1 MKKIIL
7 IFLLLSSYLVS
18 FSEIEQEDI
27 TKNPLREVTTYTT
40 ARIREK
46 AILDLTVE
54 KLNIRGITYS
64 KLEDGNMVFEIN
76 KTEGIIPKYLVTTS
90 TDLIPRDIKVNGK
103 NINRDTQGKKLEF
116 TYKEDRENLRD
127 NIYIEIAQNFT
138 PPLYISKLDSK
149 TGKLLEVYEYKEIPK
164 TRRVRSTGTVNPG
177 NTTLD
182 TFYLGKMIPGE
193 TLEKG
198 GFSMNGGK
206 DYTEWFN
213 GIEGGFEN
221 KSMTLNKRDTSQ
233 NVPIN
238 TTVSV
243 WWDID
248 LTPLKIGD
256 ISKIEQK
263 KQLTG
268 ITDPA
273 GSNIVHK
280 VIWAQDWRIGL
291 WTSLQQ
297 VKLSHGFT
305 INLSSDYKNKAFGL
319 YGIREQEIPGRVL
332 RTSDNKG
339 VVYNITTPKTIEF
352 LVQRN
357 SRTINV
363 RVVRESN
370 EIITVN
376 GQKYSKFG
384 LDNFSQYG
392 YSSRFS
398 YNITGKDAEKGII
411 IDPYRGLLIPTN
423 LSSGTYEID
432 VVAQLSAIN
441 NNDPL
446 QIEGQSDKII
456 IKYEKQP
463 DILTLIELDLR
474 SFPSKT
480 WGRWKDIF
488 TELGAVAGST
498 NKLGQ
503 RFSFK
508 EAILSGL
515 KFNLKEAKRIKLF
528 KEGIEVA
535 NSTSYNNGRV
545 DVNHEDLDFG
555 IDGGELAGEFFID
568 KKGYSYL
575 GDAYYTLEFS
585 DSEDRLLGKM
595 EISVIKDRGIDIGSV
610 SYEIDDLLLKYV
622 DSQNNNMLFIGMSDN
637 IGNFPQNKY
646 RDLIIKGIGGHIN
659 SEITSIIPKEVVNVT
674 ENRTA
679 NLGFKIKS
687 DSRQIDRG
695 AGGVQTRISYN
706 RDNSLREVIYYNLIN
721 TAVTLSDLQD
731 KIIFNLKTL
740 NESNSYSDSFYT
752 GFQIADGRVY
762 EMKYEFVKSNETSY
776 KEASYTIDTTDF
788 QVGKEYTFDLS
799 TGDEIVANGNTTK
812 KKLTKSG
819 EVFGYSLLGNS
830 NPDMSAFTVEDLT
843 SKLST
848 AGLDNYTIKLEKDDA
863 HRKTLLKI
871 KKNSSV
877 KLENKKLEG
886 KINFYDITVGKIT
899 LNISDKGPS
908 FELIDDGELDFGI
921 LTYDPYNTYVKGEK
935 IFLVKNPNS
944 YPITFTLKNNFG
956 TLKNVSNST
965 STIPV
970 ENLKITQ
977 SKKTPTNEVNTFLLE
992 GYAKPYPNMDSGEY
1006 RGEIMIDITIDTTSS
1021 N

>member
-18 FSEIEQEDI
+18 FSEIEQEDV

-103 NINRDTQGKKLEF
+103 NINRDTKGKKLEF
-116 TYKEDRENLRD
+116 AYKEDIENLRD

-164 TRRVRSTGTVNPG
+164 TRRARSTGTVNPG
-177 NTTLD
+177 NTTLNS
-182 TFYLGKMIPGE
+182 FYLGKMIPGE
-193 TLEKG
+193 ILEKG
-198 GFSMNGGK
+198 GFSMDGGK
-206 DYTEWFN
+206 EYTEWFN

-221 KSMTLNKRDTSQ
+221 KSMTFNKRDTSQ
-233 NVPIN
+233 NIPIN
-238 TTVSV
+238 ATVSV
-243 WWDID
+243 WWDIE
-248 LTPLKIGD
+248 LLKGYTIND
-256 ISKIEQK
+256 VWEFDKT

-268 ITDPA
+268 VSDSTSSKIA
-273 GSNIVHK
+273 HK
-280 VIWAQDWRIGL
+280 VIYAADWRGTW
-291 WTSLQQ
+291 WTSVPQ
-297 VKLSHGFT
+297 VKLYHGFT
-305 INLSSDYKNKAFGL
+305 INIPSSYKNKAFGL
-319 YGIREQEIPGRVL
+319 YGIREYEIPGRVL
-332 RTSDNKG
+332 RTSDKKG
-339 VVYNITTPKTIEF
+339 NIYDITTPELIEF
-352 LVQRN
+352 LVQRDP
-357 SRTINV
+357 RTINV

-370 EIITVN
+370 PIITMG
-376 GQKYSKFG
+376 GQVYSKFS
-384 LDNFSQYG
+384 LNNFSQHG
-392 YSSRFS
+392 YSFRFS
-398 YNITGKDAEKGII
+398 YNTAGKDAGKGISI
-411 IDPYRGLLIPTN
+411 GPYDGLLIPTN
-423 LSSGTYEID
+423 LPSGTYEID
-432 VVAQLSAIN
+432 VVAQLSGIN
-441 NNDPL
+441 DNL
-446 QIEGQSDKII
+446 QIGGQPDKII
-456 IKYEKQP
+456 IEYERQP
-463 DILTLIELDLR
+463 DVLTLEELDLR
-474 SFPSKT
+474 SFLTNT

-488 TELGAVAGST
+488 TNIKAYAGST

-503 RFSFK
+503 RFGFK
-508 EAILSGL
+508 FGIFPDQNFDL
-515 KFNLKEAKRIKLF
+515 KQVKKIKLF

-535 NSTSYNNGRV
+535 NSISHSNGRV
-545 DVNHEDLDFG
+545 DVNYEDLGFG
-555 IDGGELAGEFFID
+555 IDGGELLGEFFID
-568 KKGYSYL
+568 KKGYYYF
-575 GDAYYTLEFS
+575 GDAEYRLDFYDE
-585 DSEDRLLGKM
+585 EDRLFGRM
-595 EISVIKDRGIDIGSV
+595 NISVIKDRGIDIGSV
-610 SYEIDDLLLKYV
+610 SYEVDNLLIDYMKATGTG
-622 DSQNNNMLFIGMSDN
+622 QFFIGMSDN
-637 IGNFPQNKY
+637 IGAFQQNKY
-646 RDLIIKGIGGHIN
+646 KDLIIKGSGSYIN

-674 ENRTA
+674 ENGTA
-679 NLGFKIKS
+679 NLGFKVKS
-687 DSRQIDRG
+687 NSRQIDRG
-695 AGGVQTRISYN
+695 AGGGQIRISYN
-706 RDNSLREVIYYNLIN
+706 RDNSSREVIYYNLIN

-752 GFQIADGRVY
+752 GFQIDDGRVY
-762 EMKYEFVKSNETSY
+762 EMKYEFVKSTKTSY

-819 EVFGYSLLGNS
+819 EVFEYSLLGNS
-830 NPDMSAFTVEDLT
+830 NPDMAAFTVEDLA

-848 AGLDNYTIKLEKDDA
+848 AGLDNYTIKLEKDSTN
-863 HRKTLLKI
+863 RKTLLKI

-921 LTYDPYNTYVKGEK
+921 LTYDSYNTYVKGEK
-935 IFLVKNPNS
+935 IFSVKNPNS
-944 YPITFTLKNNFG
+944 YPITFTLQKNSG
-956 TLKNVSNST
+956 ILTSVSSST

-977 SKKTPTNEVNTFLLE
+977 SKKTPINGVNTFLLE

-1006 RGEIMIDITIDTTSS
+1006 TGEIMIDITIDTTSS

>member
-18 FSEIEQEDI
+18 FSEIEQEDV

-103 NINRDTQGKKLEF
+103 NINRDTKGKKLEF
-116 TYKEDRENLRD
+116 TYKEDIENLRD

-164 TRRVRSTGTVNPG
+164 TRRARSTGTVNPG
-177 NTTLD
+177 NTTLNS
-182 TFYLGKMIPGE
+182 FYLGKMIPGE
-193 TLEKG
+193 ILEKG
-198 GFSMNGGK
+198 GFSMDGGK
-206 DYTEWFN
+206 EYTEWFN

-221 KSMTLNKRDTSQ
+221 KSMTFNKRDTSQ
-233 NVPIN
+233 NIPIN
-238 TTVSV
+238 ATVSV
-243 WWDID
+243 WWDIE
-248 LTPLKIGD
+248 LLKGYTIND
-256 ISKIEQK
+256 VWEFDKT

-268 ITDPA
+268 VSDSTSSKIA
-273 GSNIVHK
+273 HK
-280 VIWAQDWRIGL
+280 VIYAADWRGTW
-291 WTSLQQ
+291 WTSVPQ
-297 VKLSHGFT
+297 VKLYHGFT
-305 INLSSDYKNKAFGL
+305 INIPSSYKNKAFGL
-319 YGIREQEIPGRVL
+319 YGIREYEIPGRVL
-332 RTSDNKG
+332 RTSDKKG
-339 VVYNITTPKTIEF
+339 NIYDITTPELIEF
-352 LVQRN
+352 LVQRDP
-357 SRTINV
+357 RTINV

-370 EIITVN
+370 PIITMG
-376 GQKYSKFG
+376 GQVYSKFS
-384 LDNFSQYG
+384 LNNFSQHG
-392 YSSRFS
+392 YSFRFS
-398 YNITGKDAEKGII
+398 YNTAGKDAGKGISI
-411 IDPYRGLLIPTN
+411 GPYDGLLIPTN
-423 LSSGTYEID
+423 LPSGTYEID
-432 VVAQLSAIN
+432 VVAQLSGIN
-441 NNDPL
+441 DNL
-446 QIEGQSDKII
+446 QIGGQPDKII
-456 IKYEKQP
+456 IEYERQP
-463 DILTLIELDLR
+463 DILTLKELDLR
-474 SFPSKT
+474 SFLSNT

-488 TELGAVAGST
+488 AELKAYDGDSNSSGE
-498 NKLGQ
+498 KY
-503 RFSFK
+503 SFK
-508 EAILSGL
+508 EQILSGL
-515 KFNLKEAKRIKLF
+515 KFDLKKTKKIKLF

-535 NSTSYNNGRV
+535 NSISHSNGRV
-545 DVNHEDLDFG
+545 DVNYEDLGFG
-555 IDGGELAGEFFID
+555 IDGGELLGEFFID
-568 KKGYSYL
+568 KKGYYYF
-575 GDAYYTLEFS
+575 GDAEYRLDFYDE
-585 DSEDRLLGKM
+585 EDRLFGRM
-595 EISVIKDRGIDIGSV
+595 NISVIKDRGIDIGSV
-610 SYEIDDLLLKYV
+610 SYEVDNLLIDYMKATGTG
-622 DSQNNNMLFIGMSDN
+622 QFFIGMSDN
-637 IGNFPQNKY
+637 IGAFPQNKY
-646 RDLIIKGIGGHIN
+646 KDLIIKGSGSYIN

-674 ENRTA
+674 ENGTA
-679 NLGFKIKS
+679 NLGFKVKS
-687 DSRQIDRG
+687 NSRQIDRG
-695 AGGVQTRISYN
+695 AGGGQIRISYN
-706 RDNSLREVIYYNLIN
+706 RDNSSREVIYYNLIN

-752 GFQIADGRVY
+752 GFQIDDGRVY
-762 EMKYEFVKSNETSY
+762 EMKYEFVKSTKTSY

-799 TGDEIVANGNTTK
+799 TVANGNTTK

-819 EVFGYSLLGNS
+819 EVFEYSLLGNS
-830 NPDMSAFTVEDLT
+830 NPDMAAFTVEDLA

-848 AGLDNYTIKLEKDDA
+848 AGLDNYTIKLEKDSTN
-863 HRKTLLKI
+863 RKTLLKI

-921 LTYDPYNTYVKGEK
+921 LTYDSYNTYVKGEK
-935 IFLVKNPNS
+935 IFSVKNPNS
-944 YPITFTLKNNFG
+944 YPITFTLQKNSG
-956 TLKNVSNST
+956 ILTSVSSST

-977 SKKTPTNEVNTFLLE
+977 SKKTPINGVNTFLLE
-992 GYAKPYPNMDSGEY
+992 GYAKPYPNMASGEY
-1006 RGEIMIDITIDTTSS
+1006 TGEIMIDITIDTTSS

>member
-103 NINRDTQGKKLEF
+103 NINRDTKGKKLEF
-116 TYKEDRENLRD
+116 TYKEDIENLRD

-164 TRRVRSTGTVNPG
+164 TRRARSTGTVNPG
-177 NTTLD
+177 NTALD
-182 TFYLGKMIPGE
+182 GFYLGKMIPGE
-193 TLEKG
+193 ILEKG
-198 GFSMNGGK
+198 GFPMNGNSE
-206 DYTEWFN
+206 YIEWFN

-221 KSMTLNKRDTSQ
+221 RGMTLNKRDTSQ

-238 TTVSV
+238 ATVSV
-243 WWDID
+243 WWDIE
-248 LTPLKIGD
+248 LLKRYTIND
-256 ISKIEQK
+256 IWEFDKT

-268 ITDPA
+268 VSDSTS
-273 GSNIVHK
+273 SNIAHK
-280 VIWAQDWRIGL
+280 VIYAADWRGTW
-291 WTSLQQ
+291 WTSVPQ
-297 VKLSHGFT
+297 VKLYHGFT
-305 INLSSDYKNKAFGL
+305 INLPASYKNKAFGL
-319 YGIREQEIPGRVL
+319 YGIRNSEISGRVL
-332 RTSDNKG
+332 RTSDNYGKT
-339 VVYNITTPKTIEF
+339 YDITTPELIEF
-352 LVQRN
+352 LVQRDP
-357 SRTINV
+357 RTINIKIV
-363 RVVRESN
+363 KESN
-370 EIITVN
+370 SIVKIN
-376 GQKYSKFG
+376 GQEYSMYS
-384 LDNFSQYG
+384 LNNFSQHG
-392 YSSRFS
+392 YSFRFS
-398 YNITGKDAEKGII
+398 YNTMGKDAGKGIY
-411 IDPYRGLLIPTN
+411 IDPYRGLMIPTN
-423 LSSGTYEID
+423 LPSGTYEIE
-432 VVAQLSAIN
+432 VAAQLSWI
-441 NNDPL
+441 DDSL
-446 QIEGQSDKII
+446 QIGGQPDKIVI
-456 IKYEKQP
+456 EYERQP
-463 DILTLIELDLR
+463 DVLTLEELDLR
-474 SFPSKT
+474 SFLTNT

-488 TELGAVAGST
+488 TNIKAYAGST

-503 RFSFK
+503 RFGFK
-508 EAILSGL
+508 FGIFPDQNFDL
-515 KFNLKEAKRIKLF
+515 KQVKKIKLF

-535 NSTSYNNGRV
+535 NSISHSNGRV
-545 DVNHEDLDFG
+545 DVNYEDLGFG
-555 IDGGELAGEFFID
+555 IDGGELLGEFFID
-568 KKGYSYL
+568 KKGYYYF
-575 GDAYYTLEFS
+575 GDAEYRLDFYDE
-585 DSEDRLLGKM
+585 EDRLFGRM
-595 EISVIKDRGIDIGSV
+595 NISVIKDRGIDIGSV
-610 SYEIDDLLLKYV
+610 SYEVDNLLIDYMKATGTGQFFV
-622 DSQNNNMLFIGMSDN
+622 GMSDN
-637 IGNFPQNKY
+637 IGAFPQNKY
-646 RDLIIKGIGGHIN
+646 KDLIIKGSGSYIN
-659 SEITSIIPKEVVNVT
+659 SEISSIIPKEVVNVT
-674 ENRTA
+674 ENGTA
-679 NLGFKIKS
+679 NLGFKVKS
-687 DSRQIDRG
+687 NSRQIDRG
-695 AGGVQTRISYN
+695 AGGGQIRISYN
-706 RDNSLREVIYYNLIN
+706 RDNSSREVIYYNLIN

-752 GFQIADGRVY
+752 GFQIDDGRVY
-762 EMKYEFVKSNETSY
+762 EMKYEFVKSTKTSY

-819 EVFGYSLLGNS
+819 EVFEYSLLGNS
-830 NPDMSAFTVEDLT
+830 NPDMAAFTVEDLA

-848 AGLDNYTIKLEKDDA
+848 AGLDNYTIKLEKDSTN
-863 HRKTLLKI
+863 RKTLLKI

-921 LTYDPYNTYVKGEK
+921 LTYDSYNTYVKGEK
-935 IFLVKNPNS
+935 IFSVKNPNS
-944 YPITFTLKNNFG
+944 YPITFTLQKNSG
-956 TLKNVSNST
+956 ILTSVSSST

-977 SKKTPTNEVNTFLLE
+977 SKKTPINGVNTFLLE

-1006 RGEIMIDITIDTTSS
+1006 TGEIMIDITIDTTSS

>member
-18 FSEIEQEDI
+18 FSEIEQEDV

-103 NINRDTQGKKLEF
+103 NINRDTKGKKLEF
-116 TYKEDRENLRD
+116 AYKEDIENLRD

-164 TRRVRSTGTVNPG
+164 TRRARSTGTVNPG
-177 NTTLD
+177 NTTLNS
-182 TFYLGKMIPGE
+182 FYLGKMIPGE
-193 TLEKG
+193 ILEKG
-198 GFSMNGGK
+198 GFSMDGGK
-206 DYTEWFN
+206 EYTEWFN

-221 KSMTLNKRDTSQ
+221 KSMTFNKRDTSQ
-233 NVPIN
+233 NIPIN
-238 TTVSV
+238 ATVSV
-243 WWDID
+243 WWDIE
-248 LTPLKIGD
+248 LLKGYTIND
-256 ISKIEQK
+256 VWEFDKT

-268 ITDPA
+268 VSDSTSSKIA
-273 GSNIVHK
+273 HK
-280 VIWAQDWRIGL
+280 VIYAADWRGTW
-291 WTSLQQ
+291 WTSVPQ
-297 VKLSHGFT
+297 VKLYHGFT
-305 INLSSDYKNKAFGL
+305 INIPSSYKNKAFGL
-319 YGIREQEIPGRVL
+319 YGIREYEIPGRVL
-332 RTSDNKG
+332 RTSDKKG
-339 VVYNITTPKTIEF
+339 NIYDITTPELIEF
-352 LVQRN
+352 LVQRDP
-357 SRTINV
+357 RTINV

-370 EIITVN
+370 PIITMG
-376 GQKYSKFG
+376 GQVYSKFS
-384 LDNFSQYG
+384 LNNFSQHG
-392 YSSRFS
+392 YSFRFS
-398 YNITGKDAEKGII
+398 YNTAGKDAGKGISI
-411 IDPYRGLLIPTN
+411 GPYDGLLIPTN
-423 LSSGTYEID
+423 LPSGTYEID
-432 VVAQLSAIN
+432 VVAQLSGIN
-441 NNDPL
+441 DNL
-446 QIEGQSDKII
+446 QIGGQPDKII
-456 IKYEKQP
+456 IEYERQP
-463 DILTLIELDLR
+463 DILTLKELDLR
-474 SFPSKT
+474 SFLSNT

-488 TELGAVAGST
+488 AELKAYDGDSNSSGE
-498 NKLGQ
+498 KY
-503 RFSFK
+503 SFK
-508 EAILSGL
+508 EQILSGL
-515 KFNLKEAKRIKLF
+515 KFDLKKTKKIKLF

-535 NSTSYNNGRV
+535 NSISHSNGRV
-545 DVNHEDLDFG
+545 DVNYEDLGFG
-555 IDGGELAGEFFID
+555 IDGGELLGEFFID
-568 KKGYSYL
+568 KKGYYYF
-575 GDAYYTLEFS
+575 GDAEYRLDFYDE
-585 DSEDRLLGKM
+585 EDRLFGRM
-595 EISVIKDRGIDIGSV
+595 NISVIKDRGIDIGSV
-610 SYEIDDLLLKYV
+610 SYEVDNLLIDYMKATGTG
-622 DSQNNNMLFIGMSDN
+622 QFFIGMSDN
-637 IGNFPQNKY
+637 IGAFQQNKY
-646 RDLIIKGIGGHIN
+646 KDLIIKGSGSYIN

-674 ENRTA
+674 ENGTA
-679 NLGFKIKS
+679 NLGFKVKS
-687 DSRQIDRG
+687 NSRQIDRG
-695 AGGVQTRISYN
+695 AGGGQIRISYN
-706 RDNSLREVIYYNLIN
+706 RDNSSREVIYYNLIN

-752 GFQIADGRVY
+752 GFQIDDGRVY
-762 EMKYEFVKSNETSY
+762 EMKYEFVKSTKTSY

-788 QVGKEYTFDLS
+788 QVGNTFDLS

-819 EVFGYSLLGNS
+819 EVFEYSLLGNS
-830 NPDMSAFTVEDLT
+830 NPDMAAFTVEDLA

-848 AGLDNYTIKLEKDDA
+848 AGLDNYTIKLEKDSTN
-863 HRKTLLKI
+863 RKTLLKI

-921 LTYDPYNTYVKGEK
+921 LTYDSYNTYVKGEK
-935 IFLVKNPNS
+935 IFSVKNPNS
-944 YPITFTLKNNFG
+944 YPITFTLQKNSG
-956 TLKNVSNST
+956 ILTSVSSST

-977 SKKTPTNEVNTFLLE
+977 SKKTPINGVNTFLLE
-992 GYAKPYPNMDSGEY
+992 GYAKPYPNMASGEY
-1006 RGEIMIDITIDTTSS
+1006 TGEIMIDITIDTTSS

>member
-18 FSEIEQEDI
+18 FSEIEQEDV

-103 NINRDTQGKKLEF
+103 NINRDTKGKKLEF
-116 TYKEDRENLRD
+116 AYKEDIENLRD

-164 TRRVRSTGTVNPG
+164 TRRARSTGTVNPG
-177 NTTLD
+177 NTTLNS
-182 TFYLGKMIPGE
+182 FYLGKMIPGE
-193 TLEKG
+193 ILEKG
-198 GFSMNGGK
+198 GFSMDGGK
-206 DYTEWFN
+206 EYTEWFN

-221 KSMTLNKRDTSQ
+221 KSMTFNKRDTSQ
-233 NVPIN
+233 NIPIN
-238 TTVSV
+238 ATVSV
-243 WWDID
+243 WWDIE
-248 LTPLKIGD
+248 LLKGYTIND
-256 ISKIEQK
+256 VWEFDKT

-268 ITDPA
+268 VSDSTSSKIA
-273 GSNIVHK
+273 HK
-280 VIWAQDWRIGL
+280 VIYAADWRGTW
-291 WTSLQQ
+291 WTSVPQ
-297 VKLSHGFT
+297 VKLYHGFT
-305 INLSSDYKNKAFGL
+305 INIPSSYKNKAFGL
-319 YGIREQEIPGRVL
+319 YGIREYEIPGRVL
-332 RTSDNKG
+332 RTSDKKG
-339 VVYNITTPKTIEF
+339 NIYDITTPELIEF
-352 LVQRN
+352 LVQRDP
-357 SRTINV
+357 RTINV

-370 EIITVN
+370 PIITMG
-376 GQKYSKFG
+376 GQVYSKFS
-384 LDNFSQYG
+384 LNNFSQHG
-392 YSSRFS
+392 YSFRFS
-398 YNITGKDAEKGII
+398 YNTAGKDAGKGISI
-411 IDPYRGLLIPTN
+411 GPYDGLLIPTN
-423 LSSGTYEID
+423 LPSGTYEID
-432 VVAQLSAIN
+432 VVAQLSGIN
-441 NNDPL
+441 DNL
-446 QIEGQSDKII
+446 QIGGQPDKII
-456 IKYEKQP
+456 IEYERQP
-463 DILTLIELDLR
+463 DILTLKELDLR
-474 SFPSKT
+474 SFLSNT

-488 TELGAVAGST
+488 AELKAYDGDSNSSGE
-498 NKLGQ
+498 KY
-503 RFSFK
+503 SFK
-508 EAILSGL
+508 EQILSGL
-515 KFNLKEAKRIKLF
+515 KFDLKKTKKIKLF

-535 NSTSYNNGRV
+535 NSISHSNGRV
-545 DVNHEDLDFG
+545 DVNYEDLGFG
-555 IDGGELAGEFFID
+555 IDGGELLGEFFID
-568 KKGYSYL
+568 KKGYYYF
-575 GDAYYTLEFS
+575 GDAEYRLDFYDE
-585 DSEDRLLGKM
+585 EDRLFGRM
-595 EISVIKDRGIDIGSV
+595 NISVIKDRGIDIGSV
-610 SYEIDDLLLKYV
+610 SYEVDNLLIDYMKATGTG
-622 DSQNNNMLFIGMSDN
+622 QFFIGMSDN
-637 IGNFPQNKY
+637 IGAFQQNKY
-646 RDLIIKGIGGHIN
+646 KDLIIKGSGSYIN

-674 ENRTA
+674 ENGTA
-679 NLGFKIKS
+679 NLGFKVKS
-687 DSRQIDRG
+687 NSRQIDRG
-695 AGGVQTRISYN
+695 AGGGQIRISYN
-706 RDNSLREVIYYNLIN
+706 RDNSSREVIYYNLIN

-752 GFQIADGRVY
+752 GFQIDDGRV
-762 EMKYEFVKSNETSY
+762 KYEFVKSTKTSY

-819 EVFGYSLLGNS
+819 EVFEYSLLGNS
-830 NPDMSAFTVEDLT
+830 NPDMAAFTVEDLA

-848 AGLDNYTIKLEKDDA
+848 AGLDNYTIKLEKDSTN
-863 HRKTLLKI
+863 RKTLLKI

-921 LTYDPYNTYVKGEK
+921 LTYDSYNTYVKGEK
-935 IFLVKNPNS
+935 IFSVKNPNS
-944 YPITFTLKNNFG
+944 YPITFTLQKNSG
-956 TLKNVSNST
+956 ILTSVSSST

-977 SKKTPTNEVNTFLLE
+977 SKKTPINGVNTFLLE
-992 GYAKPYPNMDSGEY
+992 GYAKPYPNMASGEY
-1006 RGEIMIDITIDTTSS
+1006 TGEIMIDITIDTTSS

>member
-18 FSEIEQEDI
+18 FSEIEQEDV

-64 KLEDGNMVFEIN
+64 KLEDGDMVFEIN

-103 NINRDTQGKKLEF
+103 NINRDTKGKKLEF
-116 TYKEDRENLRD
+116 TYKEDIENLRD

-164 TRRVRSTGTVNPG
+164 TRRARSTGTVNPG
-177 NTTLD
+177 NTTLNS
-182 TFYLGKMIPGE
+182 FYLGKMIPGE
-193 TLEKG
+193 ILEKG
-198 GFSMNGGK
+198 GFSMDGGK
-206 DYTEWFN
+206 EYTEWFN

-221 KSMTLNKRDTSQ
+221 KSMTFNKRDTSQ
-233 NVPIN
+233 NIPIN
-238 TTVSV
+238 ATVSV
-243 WWDID
+243 WWDIE
-248 LTPLKIGD
+248 LLKGYTIND
-256 ISKIEQK
+256 VWEFDKT

-268 ITDPA
+268 VSDSTSSKIA
-273 GSNIVHK
+273 HK
-280 VIWAQDWRIGL
+280 VIYAADWRGTW
-291 WTSLQQ
+291 WTSVPQ
-297 VKLSHGFT
+297 VKLYHGFT
-305 INLSSDYKNKAFGL
+305 INIPSSYKNKAFGL
-319 YGIREQEIPGRVL
+319 YGIREYEIPGRVL
-332 RTSDNKG
+332 RTSDKKG
-339 VVYNITTPKTIEF
+339 NIYDITTPELIEF
-352 LVQRN
+352 LVQRDP
-357 SRTINV
+357 RTINV

-370 EIITVN
+370 PIITMG
-376 GQKYSKFG
+376 GQAYSKFS
-384 LDNFSQYG
+384 LNNFSQHG
-392 YSSRFS
+392 YSFRFS
-398 YNITGKDAEKGII
+398 YNTAGKDAGKGISI
-411 IDPYRGLLIPTN
+411 GPYDGLLIPTN
-423 LSSGTYEID
+423 LPSGTYEID
-432 VVAQLSAIN
+432 VVAQLSGIN
-441 NNDPL
+441 DNL
-446 QIEGQSDKII
+446 QIGGQPDKII
-456 IKYEKQP
+456 IEYERQP
-463 DILTLIELDLR
+463 DVLTLEELDLR
-474 SFPSKT
+474 SFLTNT

-488 TELGAVAGST
+488 TNIKAYAGST

-503 RFSFK
+503 RFGFK
-508 EAILSGL
+508 FGIFPDQNFDL
-515 KFNLKEAKRIKLF
+515 KQVKKIKLF

-535 NSTSYNNGRV
+535 NSISHSNGRV
-545 DVNHEDLDFG
+545 DVNYEDLGFG
-555 IDGGELAGEFFID
+555 IDGGELLGEFFID
-568 KKGYSYL
+568 KKGYYYF
-575 GDAYYTLEFS
+575 GDAEYRLDFYDE
-585 DSEDRLLGKM
+585 EDRLFGRM
-595 EISVIKDRGIDIGSV
+595 NISVIKDRGIDIGSV
-610 SYEIDDLLLKYV
+610 SYEVDNLLIDYMKATGTG
-622 DSQNNNMLFIGMSDN
+622 QFFIGISDN
-637 IGNFPQNKY
+637 IGAFPQNKY
-646 RDLIIKGIGGHIN
+646 KDLIIKGSGSYIN

-674 ENRTA
+674 ENGTA
-679 NLGFKIKS
+679 NLGFKVKS
-687 DSRQIDRG
+687 NSRQIDRG
-695 AGGVQTRISYN
+695 AGGGQIRISYN
-706 RDNSLREVIYYNLIN
+706 RDNSSREVIYYNLIN

-752 GFQIADGRVY
+752 GFQIDDGRVY
-762 EMKYEFVKSNETSY
+762 EMKYEFVKSTKTSY

-819 EVFGYSLLGNS
+819 EVFEYSLLGNS
-830 NPDMSAFTVEDLT
+830 NPDMAAFTVEDLA

-848 AGLDNYTIKLEKDDA
+848 AGLDNYTIKLEKDSTN
-863 HRKTLLKI
+863 RKTLLKI

-921 LTYDPYNTYVKGEK
+921 LTYDSYNTYVKGEK
-935 IFLVKNPNS
+935 IFSVKNPNS
-944 YPITFTLKNNFG
+944 YPITFTLQKNSG
-956 TLKNVSNST
+956 ILTSVSSST

-977 SKKTPTNEVNTFLLE
+977 SKKTPINGVNTFLLE

-1006 RGEIMIDITIDTTSS
+1006 TGEIMIDITIDTTSS